1 MMMLEWMDI
10 WIDLSV
16 VNFKY
21 QICFREMEII
31 STMFVGL
38 NFNYK
43 ILRGRNK
50 NRRNIKGEEE
60 KLRGKSLINLQDIV
74 QFAQNP

>member
-1 MMMLEWMDI
+1 
-10 WIDLSV
+10 
-16 VNFKY
+16 
-21 QICFREMEII
+21 
-31 STMFVGL
+31 MFVGL

-60 KLRGKSLINLQDIV
+60 KLRGQSLINLQDIV
-74 QFAQNP
+74 QFAENP